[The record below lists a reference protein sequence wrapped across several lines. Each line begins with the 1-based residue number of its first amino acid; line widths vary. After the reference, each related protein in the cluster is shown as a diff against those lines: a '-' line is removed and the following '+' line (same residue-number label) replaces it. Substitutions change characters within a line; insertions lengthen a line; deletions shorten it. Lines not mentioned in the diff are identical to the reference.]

1 MSGSEV
7 SPSDDPRSAPP
18 GEPTRSEAWMIS
30 ATVLALIAVVFAVAA
45 VFVASD
51 ARSTADDAEAVA
63 QNAGSVAPPAVPASQ
78 APSTEPGTTPTSSV
92 APSPGMVLVTEK
104 EFSIIANP
112 AVVPAGRL
120 TLKVS
125 NVGKAR
131 HELVVIK
138 TDNDPAHLP
147 TNSTGAIE
155 NGQGDEK
162 IAELSKVPAGSTRK
176 LAVDLEPGMYVL
188 ICNLPG
194 HYGAGMH
201 TGLTVS

>member
-63 QNAGSVAPPAVPASQ
+63 QNAGSVAPPAVP
-78 APSTEPGTTPTSSV
+78 PSTEPGTTPTSSV